1 MHILDMHLK
10 QDNKMK
16 LQKSPNKTSDNLE
29 FTIDGRTSTK
39 VKDVLTRVR
48 KRSERVKKATAIIDE
63 LRSSKRQNKV
73 HQLEHKASRSGRM
86 RKHQLLGEA
95 VDRLLDLGAIDGDKI
110 IQELDSRL
118 INLLERQLFN
128 LSPRGKSRIQT
139 K

>member
-1 MHILDMHLK
+1 MK
-10 QDNKMK
+10 Q
-16 LQKSPNKTSDNLE
+16 QKSLNKTSDNIE
-29 FTIDGRTSTK
+29 FTTDGRTSTQ
-39 VKDVLTRVR
+39 VKDVLADRVQ
-48 KRSERVKKATAIIDE
+48 KRSERVKKATAIIDD
-63 LRSSKRQNKV
+63 LRSSNKQIKV
-73 HQLEHKASRSGRM
+73 RQLEHKACRAART

-118 INLLERQLFN
+118 INSIDRQLCN